1 MAKERFDFA
10 GELEEA
16 LREALAWKRGE
27 LELELVEID
36 PMPAERV
43 RAIRRKAARSAK
55 AFERRFGISAATVQN
70 WEQGRRQPDPAARLL
85 LKVIEADA
93 DFVERIA
100 KSA

>member
-1 MAKERFDFA
+1 MAEERFDFA
-10 GELEEA
+10 RELEEA

-27 LELELVEID
+27 LELEVIEID

-43 RAIRRKAARSAK
+43 RAIRKKAARSAK

>member
-1 MAKERFDFA
+1 MAEDRFDFA
-10 GELEEA
+10 RELEEA
-16 LREALAWKRGE
+16 LREVLAWKRGE
-27 LELELVEID
+27 LELEVVEID